1 MRGQSLSSAY
11 KLRRT
16 PVTDFHQFQ
25 IKLLGK
31 NRITTRVQITSVRIK
46 TFIKEVICQT
56 PDTLKKLVYS
66 DVGF

>member
-1 MRGQSLSSAY
+1 M
-11 KLRRT
+11 
-16 PVTDFHQFQ
+16 TDFHQFQ